1 MLQAAVVLVISHPK
15 SNVMAKNS
23 TRLRP
28 CVIIGQP
35 IMLRI
40 PIMMGSVMNPITIKI
55 VAAARNHE

>member
-1 MLQAAVVLVISHPK
+1 MLQAAVVLIISHPK

-23 TRLRP
+23 TRLRH

-55 VAAARNHE
+55 AAARNHE